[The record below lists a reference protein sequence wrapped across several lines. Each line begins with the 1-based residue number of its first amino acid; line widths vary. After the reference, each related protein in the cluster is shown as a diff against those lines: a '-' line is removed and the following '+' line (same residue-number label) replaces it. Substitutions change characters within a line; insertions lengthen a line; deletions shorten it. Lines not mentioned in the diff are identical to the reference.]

1 LRTCRAFP
9 FGRSFY
15 IPFAK
20 RPLLRSW
27 FYFLLHPLSREQ
39 QQGVFFGILIPRG
52 EIPVEFSQD
61 VLYTYPNSSGPV
73 ERGKTVFMPIKI
85 VTVSLLGALLLVSC
99 GPSIRTERTAMPG
112 TGKRGPIRLTITPGE
127 GLSKADVSSF
137 KQLLGD
143 SFARAGY
150 RPVTFSGA
158 PASGR
163 SVELV
168 VTKFERLSH
177 SDNTTMAAGLGC
189 TYLCFFLAPC
199 LLVPGYNEPQVEI
212 TAEVT
217 ARQSGKELFSTV
229 LSERAKASSNA
240 FDRGSEDLN
249 RKLEDLAVHNLTV
262 AIINLLDRS

>member
-1 LRTCRAFP
+1 
-9 FGRSFY
+9 
-15 IPFAK
+15 
-20 RPLLRSW
+20 
-27 FYFLLHPLSREQ
+27 
-39 QQGVFFGILIPRG
+39 
-52 EIPVEFSQD
+52 
-61 VLYTYPNSSGPV
+61 
-73 ERGKTVFMPIKI
+73 MPIKI

-168 VTKFERLSH
+168 VTKFERLSP

-189 TYLCFFLAPC
+189 TVLSPCFLLAPC

-212 TAEVT
+212 IAEVT